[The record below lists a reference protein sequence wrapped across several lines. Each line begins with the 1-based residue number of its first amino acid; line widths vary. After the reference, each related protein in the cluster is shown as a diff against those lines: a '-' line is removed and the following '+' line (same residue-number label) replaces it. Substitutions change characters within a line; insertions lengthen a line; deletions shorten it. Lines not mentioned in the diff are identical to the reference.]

1 MPKFVACTFKPD
13 DKRTYTYT
21 WDGPELFPG
30 DRVKV
35 PDNRSDGWKAVTVVS
50 VGDEAPPFQCKAIVG
65 RVEDAP
71 HTPVNIAEPDLGEL
85 ERRDAAARD
94 HIPGDDPVVQF

>member
-1 MPKFVACTFKPD
+1 MTKFVACTFKPD

-50 VGDEAPPFQCKAIVG
+50 ISDEAPPFPCKAIIG
-65 RVEDAP
+65 RVED
-71 HTPVNIAEPDLGEL
+71 TPEPTDLDTGV
-85 ERRDAAARD
+85 AAA
-94 HIPGDDPVVQF
+94 PGRSDDVVQF